1 MVESLTMTNAGQG
14 SGELAMGSPRS
25 ISAPDETGDE
35 TRRVCA
41 YRRCA
46 AVLPVVSGRGN
57 RARFCQD
64 GKDWGTRN
72 LSCREAESALIDVD
86 SLRDDT
92 STLDGTSVAALG
104 EQVDRALAPAQAL
117 FEALTG
123 IHGQLD
129 TTVADALAARDAA
142 DTLAADQQ
150 RLRGVAEA
158 GAAAARAAAAE
169 AAGATD
175 AALRG
180 RAAAE
185 RELDTERNARV
196 EAEQAQQRAEGRT
209 AALKDELERALN
221 RGDAAV
227 ARAADLD
234 VALATLTADFVAAQA
249 VLEQERART
258 TGATARADAAER
270 KLVLDLAAQ
279 AAAHQTRLE
288 ATEARHREELAE
300 HRAAAELV
308 RERVEAE
315 LRSARQAYD
324 EGVAALQLSVNAL
337 NRELGG
343 AHLGQAQAVA
353 TAREATER
361 LSGLSD
367 LVRTIWGPQNLPE
380 EVRRLLS
387 D

>member
-1 MVESLTMTNAGQG
+1 
-14 SGELAMGSPRS
+14 
-25 ISAPDETGDE
+25 
-35 TRRVCA
+35 
-41 YRRCA
+41 
-46 AVLPVVSGRGN
+46 VVSGRGN

-117 FEALTG
+117 FEALAG

-129 TTVADALAARDAA
+129 TTVAEALAARDAA
-142 DTLAADQQ
+142 DALAADQQ

-158 GAAAARAAAAE
+158 GAEDARAAAAE
-169 AAGATD
+169 AANATD
-175 AALRG
+175 TALRG

-234 VALATLTADFVAAQA
+234 VALATLTADFAAAQA
-249 VLEQERART
+249 VVEQERART
-258 TGATARADAAER
+258 TDATARADAAER

-279 AAAHQTRLE
+279 AAAHQTQLE
-288 ATEARHREELAE
+288 ATEARHRQELAE

-315 LRSARQAYD
+315 LRSARQIYD
-324 EGVAALQLSVNAL
+324 EGVATLQLTINAL

-343 AHLGQAQAVA
+343 AHLSQAQAVA
-353 TAREATER
+353 AAREATER
-361 LSGLSD
+361 LSSLSD
-367 LVRTIWGPQNLPE
+367 LVRTTWGPQNLPE
-380 EVRRLLS
+380 EVRRLLN